1 MAFKERELSILEYL
15 KERKEATINELCK
28 ALFVSEATMRR
39 DLTKLHNAKK
49 LIRTHGGAIYRSE
62 PGVNLPQD
70 FREKENVD
78 AKIAIAQKCL
88 SLINDG
94 DTVMIDGSSTVLPLL
109 RIIGAKKSLVIITN
123 NAKAPVLLA
132 ETDAKV
138 FVCGGELATNAYA
151 LVGSYAEKFI
161 NSFNADICFFSVSNL
176 TKDGHLTD
184 NSIQE
189 NIIRKAMIAKSKK
202 VVLLLD
208 SHKIGEPCISDLCT
222 LEDIDLVVCEKD
234 ISSLFENYKSKF
246 IS

>member
-1 MAFKERELSILEYL
+1 MAFKERELAILEYL
-15 KERKEATINELCK
+15 KEHKEASVENLCK
-28 ALFVSEATMRR
+28 VLFVSEATMRR

-49 LIRTHGGAIYRSE
+49 LVRTHGGAIYRNE

-78 AKIAIAQKCL
+78 AKIAIAQKCM
-88 SLINDG
+88 SLINEG

-123 NAKAPVLLA
+123 NAKAPVLLS

-151 LVGSYAEKFI
+151 LVGSYAESFVK
-161 NSFNADICFFSVSNL
+161 SFNADICFFSVSNL

-189 NIIRKAMIAKSKK
+189 NIIRKAMISKSKR

-222 LEDIDLVVCEKD
+222 LDDIDLVVCEKD
-234 ISSLFENYKSKF
+234 ISSLFDRYKEKF
-246 IS
+246 IF

>member
-1 MAFKERELSILEYL
+1 MAFKERELAILEYL
-15 KERKEATINELCK
+15 KEHKEASVENLCK
-28 ALFVSEATMRR
+28 VLFVSEATMRR

-49 LIRTHGGAIYRSE
+49 LVRTHGGAIYRSE

-78 AKIAIAQKCL
+78 AKIAIANKCL
-88 SLINDG
+88 GLIKDG

-123 NAKAPVLLA
+123 NAKAPVLLS

-151 LVGSYAEKFI
+151 LVGSYAESFVK
-161 NSFNADICFFSVSNL
+161 SFNADICFFSVSNL

-189 NIIRKAMIAKSKK
+189 NIIRKAMISKSKR
-202 VVLLLD
+202 VVLLCKNIFSND
-208 SHKIGEPCISDLCT
+208 AK
-222 LEDIDLVVCEKD
+222 
-234 ISSLFENYKSKF
+234 
-246 IS
+246 

>member
-1 MAFKERELSILEYL
+1 MAFKERELAILEYL
-15 KERKEATINELCK
+15 KEHKEASVESLCK
-28 ALFVSEATMRR
+28 VLFVSEATMRR

-49 LIRTHGGAIYRSE
+49 LVRTHGGAIYRSE

-78 AKIAIAQKCL
+78 AKIAIAQKCM
-88 SLINDG
+88 SLINEG

-123 NAKAPVLLA
+123 NAKAPVLLS

-151 LVGSYAEKFI
+151 LVGSYAESFVK
-161 NSFNADICFFSVSNL
+161 SFNADICFFSVSNL

-189 NIIRKAMIAKSKK
+189 NIIRKAMISKSKR

-222 LEDIDLVVCEKD
+222 LDDIDLVVCEKD
-234 ISSLFENYKSKF
+234 ISSLFDRYKEKF
-246 IS
+246 IY

>member
-1 MAFKERELSILEYL
+1 MAFKERELAILEYL
-15 KERKEATINELCK
+15 KEHKEASVEDLCK
-28 ALFVSEATMRR
+28 VLFVSEATMRR

-78 AKIAIAQKCL
+78 AKIAIAQKCI
-88 SLINDG
+88 SLINEG

-123 NAKAPVLLA
+123 NAKAPTLLTEA
-132 ETDAKV
+132 DAKV

-151 LVGSYAEKFI
+151 LVGSYAESFVK
-161 NSFNADICFFSVSNL
+161 SFNADICFFSVSNL

-189 NIIRKAMIAKSKK
+189 NIIRKAMISKSKR

-222 LEDIDLVVCEKD
+222 LDDIDLVVCEKD
-234 ISSLFENYKSKF
+234 ISSLFDKYKEKF
-246 IS
+246 IY

>member
-1 MAFKERELSILEYL
+1 MFAVERQKRIIESLKDDGAVWVSKLSQELGVTE
-15 KERKEATINELCK
+15 ET
-28 ALFVSEATMRR
+28 VRR
-39 DLTKLHNAKK
+39 DLEKLEKQE
-49 LIRTHGGAIYRSE
+49 LLVRTHGGAIYRSE

-70 FREKENVD
+70 FRERENVD

-88 SLINDG
+88 HLINDG

-151 LVGSYAEKFI
+151 LVGSYAENFVK
-161 NSFNADICFFSVSNL
+161 SFNADICFFSVSNL
-176 TKDGHLTD
+176 TINGHLTD

-189 NIIRKAMIAKSKK
+189 NIIRKSMMSRSKK

-208 SHKIGEPCISDLCT
+208 SHKIGEPCISDLAT
-222 LEDIDLVVCEKD
+222 LDDVDIVVCEND

>member
-1 MAFKERELSILEYL
+1 MSFKERELSILEYV
-15 KERKEATINELCK
+15 KEHKEATVSELCK

-49 LIRTHGGAIYRSE
+49 LIRTHGGAIYRNE

-70 FREKENVD
+70 FRERENVD
-78 AKIAIAQKCL
+78 AKIVIAQKCL

-132 ETDAKV
+132 ESDAKV

-222 LEDIDLVVCEKD
+222 LDDIDLVVCEKD
-234 ISSLFENYKSKF
+234 ISQSFDRYMGKF
-246 IS
+246 VV